1 MSVNTCVTRYLSE
14 CYHLC
19 DQVRELETA
28 LLLEEK
34 KSEEV
39 VKGARRYERK
49 VKELTYQV
57 NQLLVTRLLL
67 SV

>member
-1 MSVNTCVTRYLSE
+1 M
-14 CYHLC
+14 
-19 DQVRELETA
+19 RELETA

-39 VKGARRYERK
+39 LKGARRYERK

-57 NQLLVTRLLL
+57 NLFNISTLYCSSLC
-67 SV
+67 

>member
-1 MSVNTCVTRYLSE
+1 
-14 CYHLC
+14 
-19 DQVRELETA
+19 VRELETA